1 MHMEQDNTYQQTD
14 TTILQGRLKEM
25 SKHMSFVG
33 MFCIIYGAIA
43 CLSIIGA
50 IFGIPYIIAG
60 LRIRE
65 SADSYLAFSKNSDA
79 RQLLT
84 AFEKQ
89 SSFFFI
95 MKVLIIIG
103 LVIFAL
109 YLIVIIAVFGY
120 LGSEIWNELNN
131 FDSF

>member
-1 MHMEQDNTYQQTD
+1 MEKETFQQTD
-14 TTILQGRLKEM
+14 ITILQGRLREM
-25 SKHMSFVG
+25 SRHMSFVG
-33 MFCIIYGAIA
+33 LFCIIYGVLA

-50 IFGIPYIIAG
+50 ILGIPFIIAG

-65 SADSYLAFSKNSDA
+65 SADSYLGFSKISDA

-95 MKVLIIIG
+95 MKVLIIIA
-103 LVIFAL
+103 LVLFAL
-109 YLIVIIAVFGY
+109 YLFFLVVFVGFW
-120 LGSEIWNELNN
+120 GSEFLNDLSN
-131 FDSF
+131 F

>member
-1 MHMEQDNTYQQTD
+1 MEQMNTYQQTD
-14 TTILQGRLKEM
+14 TTLLQGRLREM

-33 MFCIIYGAIA
+33 MFFIIYGALM
-43 CLSIIGA
+43 CLTIIGA

-65 SADSYLAFSKNSDA
+65 SGDSYLSYSKSSDA
-79 RQLLT
+79 RLLLT

-95 MKVLIIIG
+95 LKVLIIIG

-109 YLIVIIAVFGY
+109 YLIFVIFLISTVG
-120 LGSEIWNELNN
+120 LGIFNEFNN
-131 FDSF
+131 F

>member
-1 MHMEQDNTYQQTD
+1 MEQGNSYNQTD
-14 TTILQGRLKEM
+14 TTILQGRLREM
-25 SKHMSFVG
+25 SKHMGFVG

-43 CLSIIGA
+43 CLSIVGA
-50 IFGIPYIIAG
+50 IIGIPYIIAG

-65 SADSYLAFSKNSDA
+65 SADSYLAFSRSSDA

-95 MKVLIIIG
+95 MKVLIIIA

-109 YLIVIIAVFGY
+109 YLVVLVGLFAFM
-120 LGSEIWNELNN
+120 GSEFIDSL
-131 FDSF
+131 DSF

>member
-1 MHMEQDNTYQQTD
+1 MEQDNIHQQTD

-33 MFCIIYGAIA
+33 MFCIVYGALA
-43 CLSIIGA
+43 CLSIVGA
-50 IFGIPYIIAG
+50 IIGIPYIIAG

-65 SADSYLAFSKNSDA
+65 SADSYRSFSRNSDA

-95 MKVLIIIG
+95 TKVLIIIA
-103 LVIFAL
+103 LVLFAIYVVVL
-109 YLIVIIAVFGY
+109 VGMFAF
-120 LGSEIWNELNN
+120 LGVEFFNEFNN
-131 FDSF
+131 F

>member
-1 MHMEQDNTYQQTD
+1 MEHESTFQHTD
-14 TTILQGRLKEM
+14 ITILQGRLKEM

-33 MFCIIYGAIA
+33 MFCIIYGAIV

-50 IFGIPYIIAG
+50 IIGIPYIIAG
-60 LRIRE
+60 LKVRE
-65 SADSYLAFSKNSDA
+65 SAESYLGFSRSNDA

-95 MKVLIIIG
+95 LKVLIIIA
-103 LVIFAL
+103 LVIMAL
-109 YLIVIIAVFGY
+109 YLIFLIGFLSFFGSQFFEM
-120 LGSEIWNELNN
+120 LDNL
-131 FDSF
+131 

>member
-1 MHMEQDNTYQQTD
+1 MEQENIYQQTD
-14 TTILQGRLKEM
+14 TTLLQGRLKEM

-33 MFCIIYGAIA
+33 MFCIVYGAIA

-65 SADSYLAFSKNSDA
+65 SADSYLAFSKSSDA

-95 MKVLIIIG
+95 TKVLIIIA

-109 YLIVIIAVFGY
+109 YLIVLVAVFGF
-120 LGSEIWNELNN
+120 LGSEILNEFNKLDR
-131 FDSF
+131 F

>member
-1 MHMEQDNTYQQTD
+1 MEQETTYQQTD
-14 TTILQGRLKEM
+14 TTILQGRLREM

-65 SADSYLAFSKNSDA
+65 SADSYLAFSRSSDA

-95 MKVLIIIG
+95 MKVLIIVA

-109 YLIVIIAVFGY
+109 YLIGIIVFFGFF
-120 LGSEIWNELNN
+120 GSSLLNELNN
-131 FDSF
+131 FNSF

>member
-1 MHMEQDNTYQQTD
+1 MEQENTYQQTD
-14 TTILQGRLKEM
+14 TTILQGRLREM
-25 SKHMSFVG
+25 SKHMGFVG
-33 MFCIIYGAIA
+33 MFCIIYGALA

-65 SADSYLAFSKNSDA
+65 SADSYLAFSKSSDA

-109 YLIVIIAVFGY
+109 YLIVIIAVFGF
-120 LGSEIWNELNN
+120 LGTEIWNEFNRL
-131 FDSF
+131 DSF

>member
-1 MHMEQDNTYQQTD
+1 MEQENTYQHTD
-14 TTILQGRLKEM
+14 TTILQGRLREM

-65 SADSYLAFSKNSDA
+65 SADSYLAFSKSSDA

-109 YLIVIIAVFGY
+109 YLIVIIAVFGF
-120 LGSEIWNELNN
+120 LGTEIWNEFNRL
-131 FDSF
+131 DSF